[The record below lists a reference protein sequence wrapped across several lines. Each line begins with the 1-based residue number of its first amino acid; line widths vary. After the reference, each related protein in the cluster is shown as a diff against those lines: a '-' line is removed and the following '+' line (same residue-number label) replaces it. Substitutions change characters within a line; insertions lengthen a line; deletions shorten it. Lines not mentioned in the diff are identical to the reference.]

1 MTQWPLAL
9 LLALSSKQNLIA
21 GGQTHT
27 LLLSDMCVCVCAFA
41 NNSGKDNNDADSM
54 AKSMWTAQQMQAAV
68 YSAVGDLIS
77 IRHLQQ
83 WDHLRVDV
91 QLHPKGLGGVWVQTS
106 LIPQHQT
113 GKTIT
118 SCSWVCMGASSGWSW
133 TETHTFGRWV
143 SKSTVWIQCFSALM
157 ALPLLNYHKCISKDQ
172 QITGFM
178 SWHPSFT
185 FSNSS

>member
-77 IRHLQQ
+77 IRPQQQ

-91 QLHPKGLGGVWVQTS
+91 QTS
-106 LIPQHQT
+106 SQR
-113 GKTIT
+113 
-118 SCSWVCMGASSGWSW
+118 SGWSLSSNQS
-133 TETHTFGRWV
+133 H
-143 SKSTVWIQCFSALM
+143 SSTPDWENHYFMQLSVHGGFVRMKLDWDTYLWSLSLQIYSLDSMFFSPDGSAIVKLSQV
-157 ALPLLNYHKCISKDQ
+157 YQ
-172 QITGFM
+172 
-178 SWHPSFT
+178 
-185 FSNSS
+185 